1 MIKRLRWVSL
11 VAVAVWVLGGVAVAA
26 ASQVT
31 LTILFDNTVYDERL
45 EADWGFAALIEYG
58 ERTILFDTG
67 NSGSILLAN
76 METLGVDPE
85 TIEIIVLSHIHGD
98 HVNGLFALLDAG
110 ISPTV
115 YVPDRFP
122 WWFVERVGE
131 RCEVVEV
138 SDPLEIVPGVHS
150 TGELVASPVEQGLV
164 IETARGIV
172 VVTGCAHP
180 GIVRMVERAVEVIDA
195 EIELVVGGFHLLQ
208 YGESRVLRV
217 IDQLRALGVGRACPT
232 HCTGDD
238 AIALFAREF
247 GDDYVQGGV
256 GRVIRMLGPLE

>member
-1 MIKRLRWVSL
+1 MMKRVRWVAL
-11 VAVAVWVLGGVAVAA
+11 ATAVVLVLGVVAVDAA
-26 ASQVT
+26 ADLT

-45 EADWGFAALIEYG
+45 EADWGFAALVEYG
-58 ERTILFDTG
+58 EHTILFDTG

-76 METLGVDPE
+76 MGTLGVDPE

-122 WWFVERVGE
+122 QWFVERVGK

-138 SDPLEIVPGVHS
+138 SDSVEIVPGVHS

-164 IETARGIV
+164 IETVCGIV

-180 GIVRMVERAVEVIDA
+180 GIVRIVERAKGVVDD
-195 EIELVVGGFHLLQ
+195 EIKLVVGGFHLLQ
-208 YGESRVLRV
+208 HGKTHVLRV
-217 IDQLRALGVGRACPT
+217 IDDLRALGVRGACPT

-238 AIALFAREF
+238 AIALFAEEF
-247 GDDYVQGGV
+247 GDDYVRGGV
-256 GRVIRMLGPLE
+256 GRIIHILGSLE